1 MYLLKC
7 FKLIGL
13 NFFMKNLLN
22 LNVDLHT
29 HSTASDGVVSPS
41 ELVNRALKN
50 NVDILALTDHD
61 CISGLSEAY
70 EASIGTN
77 LKFIN
82 GVEISVSWSGLC
94 IHLVGLAFDKE
105 NNNLL
110 SALKSIQDGRYERAK
125 KIDEALKKEGLPSFL
140 DFALDSAR
148 NPGQIGRAHFARA
161 MVKENYCSDIQD
173 VFNRYLVKGKPGFV
187 EHHWPSLKDGMSWI
201 KEAGGVPV
209 IAHPARYKLG
219 SHLHFLLDEFAD
231 NGGDVIEVATG
242 SHSKSDILKF
252 QILANEYS
260 FDASRGSDFHCPL
273 ESRCDVGFAPNLPDG
288 VNPVWYSRLGLV
300 L

>member
-1 MYLLKC
+1 
-7 FKLIGL
+7 
-13 NFFMKNLLN
+13 MKNLLD

-41 ELVNRALKN
+41 GLVNRALAN
-50 NVDILALTDHD
+50 NVDVLALTDHD
-61 CISGLSEAY
+61 SVSGLSEAF

-94 IHLVGLAFDKE
+94 IHLVGLAFNEK
-105 NNNLL
+105 NYNLL
-110 SALKSIQDGRYERAK
+110 SALKNIQDGRFRRAK

-140 DFALDSAR
+140 DYALDFAK

-161 MVKENYCSDIQD
+161 MVKEKICSDMHD

-187 EHHWPSLKDGMSWI
+187 EHHWPSLKDGMNWI

-219 SHLHFLLDEFAD
+219 SHLPYLFDEFS
-231 NGGDVIEVATG
+231 NYGGDVIEVATG
-242 SHSKSDILKF
+242 SHTKSDILKF
-252 QILANEYS
+252 QTLANEYS
-260 FDASRGSDFHCPL
+260 FDASRGSDFHCPV
-273 ESRCDVGFAPNLPDG
+273 ESRCDVGLAPNLPDG
-288 VNPVWYSRLGLV
+288 VNPVWYSRLGITL
-300 L
+300 